1 MRLLGI
7 AMYICGEAATATLN
21 PDSGGY
27 QTTAIS
33 DFTFLIKK
41 EFLCPVSLFS
51 FPAGM
56 KP

>member
-1 MRLLGI
+1 
-7 AMYICGEAATATLN
+7 MYICGEAATLN

-41 EFLCPVSLFS
+41 EMSHAPYRCSHSLLE
-51 FPAGM
+51 
-56 KP
+56 